1 MDYFFS
7 DIVESSKNRTFLQ
20 KIKSFSEQVQQ
31 QVYVLKGPLTDAK
44 YTYDIDDVCI
54 ILTRGK
60 KITFVAFS
68 DIDKD
73 QFLAYKQDVMEDIG
87 SLSDSYGYRN
97 VIGRPRT
104 WESKITCSYYLEEIT
119 DFRHWIDSDILLD
132 SDTPSRLL
140 DLIITLFIGS
150 INDVSHITIDK
161 QLSIL
166 ERVKQKIQMF
176 DGQQTRFIYGN
187 MDDGEKRITIQG
199 LSGTGKTELLL
210 HKLKDVYL
218 KGTELP
224 IGITC
229 HNRVLADSLNKRIKG
244 FFDFMQVKK
253 QIDPEKLLC
262 VNAWGKAA
270 YPMSGI
276 YRYICEQNDLDF
288 LNFRQSGSF
297 DSACKN
303 AINQLKKKE
312 KVNFVFSYMFIDE
325 SQDFDESF
333 FQLCEIV
340 SKEKVYVAGDIFQSI
355 FEEHTKHENKPT
367 FLLSNC
373 YRTDPK
379 TLMIAHALGLGL
391 YEKEKLWWLSDEEW
405 ALCGYIV
412 NKNNDIY
419 NLTRYPLHRFDDD
432 DNEKCFSIVRSS
444 SLSNALSKTIFEI
457 KNDFPDLNPDDLCI
471 IFLDDES
478 YIYDYIP
485 KVARLLYQSCEW
497 ETNIAIETKKK
508 EKGRVFVT
516 NRNNAKGLEFP
527 IVICISNKLKR
538 SISYRNTLYTML
550 TRSFIRSYLIV
561 SEHDNGISNEMVQG
575 IYNTL
580 INKNISVKA
589 PSDEEKAK
597 MHRWVVNAKR
607 VESLKDKIDR
617 AFKEL
622 GIFDLAKQENIS
634 ELINVEKFKDAEY
647 DKILKLIDT
656 LKDMA

>member
-1 MDYFFS
+1 M
-7 DIVESSKNRTFLQ
+7 
-20 KIKSFSEQVQQ
+20 
-31 QVYVLKGPLTDAK
+31 
-44 YTYDIDDVCI
+44 
-54 ILTRGK
+54 
-60 KITFVAFS
+60 
-68 DIDKD
+68 
-73 QFLAYKQDVMEDIG
+73 
-87 SLSDSYGYRN
+87 
-97 VIGRPRT
+97 
-104 WESKITCSYYLEEIT
+104 
-119 DFRHWIDSDILLD
+119 
-132 SDTPSRLL
+132 
-140 DLIITLFIGS
+140 
-150 INDVSHITIDK
+150 
-161 QLSIL
+161 
-166 ERVKQKIQMF
+166 RVK
-176 DGQQTRFIYGN
+176 TLTN
-187 MDDGEKRITIQG
+187 
-199 LSGTGKTELLL
+199 L
-210 HKLKDVYL
+210 
-218 KGTELP
+218 
-224 IGITC
+224 
-229 HNRVLADSLNKRIKG
+229 
-244 FFDFMQVKK
+244 
-253 QIDPEKLLC
+253 
-262 VNAWGKAA
+262 
-270 YPMSGI
+270 
-276 YRYICEQNDLDF
+276 
-288 LNFRQSGSF
+288 
-297 DSACKN
+297 
-303 AINQLKKKE
+303 
-312 KVNFVFSYMFIDE
+312 
-325 SQDFDESF
+325 F

-340 SKEKVYVAGDIFQSI
+340 TKEKVYVAGDIFQSI
-355 FEEHTKHENKPT
+355 FEEHAKHENKPT

-391 YEKEKLWWLSDEEW
+391 YEKEKLWWLNDEEW

-457 KNDFPDLNPDDLCI
+457 KNDFPDLTPEDLCI